1 MKTKFCLFL
10 FALLIVFNAQ
20 CSAAVLSLSPE
31 QGDTLIQII
40 INVVTF
46 ICGLLINPKK
56 QDS

>member
-10 FALLIVFNAQ
+10 FALLIVYNGQ
-20 CSAAVLSLSPE
+20 CSAAALSLTPE
-31 QGDTLIQII
+31 QGNTLVQII

-56 QDS
+56 KDS

>member
-10 FALLIVFNAQ
+10 FALLIVFNGQ
-20 CSAAVLSLSPE
+20 CSAAALSLTPE
-31 QGDTLIQII
+31 QGNTLVQII

-56 QDS
+56 QS